1 MPGSARSPLRR
12 IAVAGHGP
20 VGLAAAIALRRAL
33 PRTEVIVV
41 PVADDPAALAD
52 HAATTIPHSN
62 AFHRRL
68 AIEEAGLVVRAGAS
82 HRLATAFAG
91 WTGGDSLT
99 VHPYGAAPPDGVS
112 AGAVSAELALCG
124 RFAHPVDDESAGLSD
139 IDYAVR
145 FSPVAY
151 RRHLA
156 TLANRMGVVGRDA
169 RLVAA
174 LPDGAGGIAQ
184 LKLGDGELI
193 TADLFVDCSGP
204 GAHVA
209 RALPQQR
216 IKSWAA
222 ILPCDR
228 LLIPAQPSPPDL
240 TPLDRIAA
248 TPMGWRSTVHGRDG
262 THELF
267 AASAAVG
274 SPEDL
279 ASAAGFEPQT
289 VIAIEPGRREA
300 IWQGNV
306 VCFGDAAAQ
315 FEPLHW
321 LNLGLAH
328 AQIALFLELL
338 PGCEP
343 EPLERR
349 EFNRRAGGMI
359 DRVRDFIALHY
370 CAPRRAEGPFWDA
383 AAALDRPASLQLTLA
398 EFIRRGRL
406 PFFEDELLPRDAWK
420 FAMATIGV
428 SPGPAARLAAVPSAT
443 LRNLAAAHRARCA
456 AAVHQAQPYREWL
469 AAYLKALQ

>member
-1 MPGSARSPLRR
+1 MPASARSPLRR
-12 IAVAGHGP
+12 VAVAGHGP

-33 PRTEVIVV
+33 PRSEVILV

-52 HAATTIPHSN
+52 HAASTIPHSN
-62 AFHRRL
+62 AFHHRL
-68 AIEEAGLVVRAGAS
+68 GIEEEGLVVRAGAS

-91 WTGGDSLT
+91 WTGGASLSI
-99 VHPYGAAPPDGVS
+99 HPYGAAPPDGVR
-112 AGAVSAELALCG
+112 AGAVSAELAIGG
-124 RFAHPVDDESAGLSD
+124 RFAHPADDHTAALSD
-139 IDYAVR
+139 IDYALR

-156 TLANRMGVVGRDA
+156 ALAARLGVSSRDA
-169 RLVAA
+169 RLAVA

-184 LKLGDGELI
+184 LKLADGEMI
-193 TADLFVDCSGP
+193 AADLFVDCSGP

-216 IKSWAA
+216 VESWSG
-222 ILPCDR
+222 ILPCDS
-228 LLIPAQPSPPDL
+228 LLIPALPLPPEL
-240 TPLDRIAA
+240 TPLDQVAA
-248 TPMGWRSTVHGRDG
+248 STMGWHCTVHGRDG
-262 THELF
+262 THVVF
-267 AASAAVG
+267 AASTAAG
-274 SPEDL
+274 SPEQL
-279 ASAAGFEPQT
+279 ANAAGFESQT
-289 VIAIEPGRREA
+289 MITIEPGRRRD

-306 VCFGDAAAQ
+306 VCFGDAAAR

-328 AQIALFLELL
+328 AQIELFLELL

-370 CAPRRAEGPFWDA
+370 CTPREAEGPFWNV
-383 AAALDRPASLQLTLA
+383 AAALERPESLQLTLA
-398 EFIRRGRL
+398 EFLRRGRL

-420 FAMATIGV
+420 FAMATIGL
-428 SPGPAARLAAVPSAT
+428 SPGPAARLAAVPAAT
-443 LRNLAAAHRARCA
+443 IQNLTAAHRARCA
-456 AAVHQAQPYREWL
+456 AAVQQAPPYREWL
-469 AAYLKALQ
+469 AAYLKVLQ